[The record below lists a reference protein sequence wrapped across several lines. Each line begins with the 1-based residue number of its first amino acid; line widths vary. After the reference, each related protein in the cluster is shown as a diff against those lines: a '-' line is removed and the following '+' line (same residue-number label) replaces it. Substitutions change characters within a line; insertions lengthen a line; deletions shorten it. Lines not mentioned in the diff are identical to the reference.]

1 MASKKKQEEVKQE
14 EAPQSKRKASSDKKT
29 ATKKEEPEVK
39 AEKKS
44 KQEKS
49 PTLLEQYT
57 SLKGKHP
64 DAMLLFRKG
73 DFYVTM
79 NEDAKKSSEILGVTL
94 TKPSQKSNGEHQAM
108 FPYHALDSYLP
119 KLIRAG
125 VRVAIVDDIS
135 MTKDQK
141 VSASAKE
148 TQEPKAKERKDEQK
162 EQVKAET
169 ENKAQSQ
176 KEPRGPQLVTV
187 NGEKVSYAHAF
198 QSNKNPET
206 WYFTAKV
213 DGKQLRPM
221 IMHASDLAAY
231 QKREISVEQLMKTYY
246 PSKMEKKVSPEE
258 YKADNK
264 LSDGRM
270 IDKMNVYKE
279 SNEQNPDFGK
289 YKLYAVVGE
298 QKMSTLMSF
307 QDLNAYFD
315 RVTTPAKLVEKN
327 FGEKLHLASAY
338 EKYKLPEGVKAED
351 IRIAK
356 DRKSGQWNISANLG
370 ELGATSK
377 KPLEFDDGF
386 SYFTAKTASREQ
398 LAAKYLN
405 TEIKGLMTGQHKEQS
420 LGMKI

>member
-1 MASKKKQEEVKQE
+1 MASKKKQAEVKQE
-14 EAPQSKRKASSDKKT
+14 EAPQSKQKASSDKKT
-29 ATKKEEPEVK
+29 ATKKEESAVN
-39 AEKKS
+39 
-44 KQEKS
+44 KQEKA
-49 PTLLEQYT
+49 PTLQEQYT
-57 SLKGKHP
+57 SLKEKHP

-73 DFYVTM
+73 EFFMTV
-79 NEDAKKSSEILGVTL
+79 NEDAKKSSETLGITL
-94 TKPSQKSNGEHQAM
+94 TKPQDKGQGSYLAM
-108 FPYHALDSYLP
+108 FPDHALDIYLP

-125 VRVAIVDDIS
+125 VRVAIVDDMS
-135 MTKDQK
+135 QVKEQK
-141 VSASAKE
+141 VSASTKE
-148 TQEPKAKERKDEQK
+148 VKEAQNKEKKDEQA
-162 EQVKAET
+162 EITKAET
-169 ENKAQSQ
+169 TQNAQVK
-176 KEPRGPQLVTV
+176 KEHREPQMITV
-187 NGEKVSYAHAF
+187 NGEKVSHAHAF

-206 WYFTAKV
+206 WYFTAKI

-231 QKREISVEQLMKTYY
+231 QKKDISVEQLMQTYY
-246 PSKMEKKVSPEE
+246 PSKLEKKISPEE

-264 LSDGRM
+264 LSDGRV

-279 SNEQNPDFGK
+279 SNEQSPDFGK

-298 QKMSTLMSF
+298 QKMSTVMSF
-307 QDLNAYFD
+307 HDLNAYFD

-338 EKYKLPEGVKAED
+338 EKYKLPEGVKVDD

-356 DRKSGQWNISANLG
+356 DKQSSQWNISADLG
-370 ELGATSK
+370 KLGVTSK

-405 TEIKGLMTGQHKEQS
+405 TEIKSLMAGQHKEKAV
-420 LGMKI
+420 GMKI

>member
-14 EAPQSKRKASSDKKT
+14 EAPQSKRKAGSDKKT
-29 ATKKEEPEVK
+29 AKTKEEPVVK

-44 KQEKS
+44 KQEKT
-49 PTLLEQYT
+49 PTLAEQYT
-57 SLKGKHP
+57 SLKEKHP
-64 DAMLLFRKG
+64 DAMMLFRKG
-73 DFYVTM
+73 DFYMTV
-79 NEDAKKSSEILGVTL
+79 NEDAKKSSEVLGITL
-94 TKPSQKSNGEHQAM
+94 TKPQDKAQGSYLAM
-108 FPYHALDSYLP
+108 FPYHALDMYLP

-125 VRVAIVDDIS
+125 VRVAIVDDMS
-135 MTKDQK
+135 QFKEQK
-141 VSASAKE
+141 VSAGVKE
-148 TQEPKAKERKDEQK
+148 LQEPKDKEKK
-162 EQVKAET
+162 EELKGQAKAET
-169 ENKAQSQ
+169 EKSAQTQ
-176 KEPRGPQLVTV
+176 KEPRAPQLVTV

-206 WYFTAKV
+206 WYFTAKI

-221 IMHASDLAAY
+221 MMHASDLAAY

-246 PSKMEKKVSPEE
+246 PSKMEKKISPEE

-264 LSDGRM
+264 LSDGRV

-279 SNEQNPDFGK
+279 SNEQSPDFGK
-289 YKLYAVVGE
+289 YKLYAVIGE
-298 QKMSTLMSF
+298 QKMSTVMSF

-338 EKYKLPEGVKAED
+338 EKYKLPDGVKVED

-356 DRKSGQWNISANLG
+356 DRQSSQWNISADLG
-370 ELGATSK
+370 KLGMTSK

-405 TEIKGLMTGQHKEQS
+405 TEIKGLMAGQHKEQS